1 MDNSNIIN
9 RGLCW
14 ESMGK
19 IGKTF
24 TIDFQ
29 VYAWLAEYAKKNNK
43 KESAIVNDLL
53 NSARRTNQTWKCP
66 ECNSV
71 NDNQFTT
78 CHSCPHVLVKA

>member
-1 MDNSNIIN
+1 
-9 RGLCW
+9 
-14 ESMGK
+14 MGK

-43 KESAIVNDLL
+43 KESAIVNELL
-53 NSARRTNQTWKCP
+53 NQARRQNQTWKCP
-66 ECNSV
+66 ECNSI

-78 CHSCPHVLVKA
+78 CHSCPHVSVKA